1 MTDQY
6 QNLTRKKAIILT
18 SIVVAL
24 ITFVLFLSAE
34 AYVRL
39 TRDNTNLWA
48 LTGRKIGVNPAST
61 WAFVDAYSA
70 IRGRPGTFSVEPKK
84 SINSH
89 GFISTPEISVEKP
102 DDVTRVVFLGG
113 SSTAGTGH
121 NLADEDT
128 WPWQAT
134 DILNKTT
141 GHRVD
146 FINAALGGYTTFES
160 FGRLWSRIRFFS
172 PDIIV
177 VYHGWNEM
185 YYFDDVDNIT
195 TRRTLPDGS
204 WSLNT
209 TRRSTVTY
217 EPLWIDNLI
226 RPSQLLTKT
235 RIRLS
240 TRVGGEV
247 GQAKKALTSDYDKRG
262 LEIYRTNLRLI
273 RNAAELFGAKLI
285 VAKQATLIVPGLSEK
300 DRERCFYHF
309 HGFDHDAHVDA
320 FNQIYEI
327 IDQEIKPDSV
337 VDATHLSG
345 VSEYFND
352 HVHLTERGA
361 SELAEFIAGEIR
373 PYISE

>member
-1 MTDQY
+1 MAGKY
-6 QNLTRKKAIILT
+6 QELTRKKAIILA
-18 SIVVAL
+18 SIVVAV
-24 ITFVLFLSAE
+24 ISSVLFLVAE
-34 AYVRL
+34 VYVRL
-39 TRDNTNLWA
+39 TMDNTNLWA

-70 IRGRPGTFSVEPKK
+70 IRGRPGIFSIEPKK

-89 GFISTPEISVEKP
+89 GFISTPEIPVEKP

-141 GHRVD
+141 GHRVE

-204 WSLNT
+204 WSLKT

-217 EPLWIDNLI
+217 EPLWIDYLI
-226 RPSQLLTKT
+226 RPSQILTKA

-247 GQAKKALTSDYDKRG
+247 GQAKNTLTADYDKRG

-285 VAKQATLIVPGLSEK
+285 VAKQATLIVPGLSEE
-300 DRERCFYHF
+300 DRERCFYHY

-320 FNQIYEI
+320 FSQIYEI
-327 IDQEIKPDSV
+327 IDHEIEPDSI

-352 HVHLTERGA
+352 HIHLTARGA
-361 SELAEFIAGEIR
+361 SVLAEFIAGEIR
-373 PYISE
+373 PYVIE